1 MNCQN
6 IMRYLVNLYSWENP
20 RLCFGDVDLNKG
32 DKVIIEGEFGNDLGI
47 VSEIGISAQGGPA
60 SGWESKDSEG
70 QPIVRVATPRD
81 IEAFEKNEEKKVEL
95 LNVCKSE
102 IKRLELKMKLIDA
115 RIGLDGSNV
124 VIIFTADERVDFREL
139 VKTLAKIFHR
149 SVRMLQ
155 IGSRDEARRLG
166 GCGICGRELCC
177 VRFPGNIPSISTE
190 MARIQQ
196 VANRGSDRI
205 SGSCGRLM
213 CCLSYEAKQYQEML
227 SGMPEIGSIAKTK
240 EGKGQVLEL
249 DVIKQEVKLRMDD
262 GKIKMVKKEDI
273 R

>member
-1 MNCQN
+1 MK
-6 IMRYLVNLYSWENP
+6 YLVNLYSWENP
-20 RLCFGDVDLNKG
+20 RLCFGDVELTKG
-32 DKVIIEGEFGNDLGI
+32 EKIILEGEFGNDLGVVI
-47 VSEIGISAQGGPA
+47 ETGL
-60 SGWESKDSEG
+60 ETKEDG

-81 IEAFEKNEEKKVEL
+81 IKAFEKNEEKKEEIL
-95 LNVCKSE
+95 KVCKSE
-102 IKRLELKMKLIDA
+102 IKRLDLKMKLIDT

-139 VKTLAKIFHR
+139 VKNLAKIFHR

-196 VANRGSDRI
+196 VTSRGSERI
-205 SGSCGRLM
+205 SGACGRLM
-213 CCLSYEAKQYQEML
+213 CCLSYEAKQYQEII
-227 SGMPEIGSIAKTK
+227 SGMPEVGSTVKTE

-249 DVIKQEVKLRMDD
+249 DVMKQEVKIKMEN
-262 GKIKMVKKEDI
+262 GKIVMVKKEEI
-273 R
+273 K

>member
-1 MNCQN
+1 MK
-6 IMRYLVNLYSWENP
+6 YLVNLYSWENP
-20 RLCFGDVDLNKG
+20 RLCFGDVELTKG
-32 DKVIIEGEFGNDLGI
+32 EKIILESEFGNDLGVVI
-47 VSEIGISAQGGPA
+47 EIGL
-60 SGWESKDSEG
+60 ETKEDG

-81 IEAFEKNEEKKVEL
+81 IKAFEKNEEKKEEIL
-95 LNVCKSE
+95 KVCKSE
-102 IKRLELKMKLIDA
+102 IKRLDLKMKLIDT

-139 VKTLAKIFHR
+139 VKSLAKIFHR

-196 VANRGSDRI
+196 VTSRGSERI
-205 SGSCGRLM
+205 SGACGRLM
-213 CCLSYEAKQYQEML
+213 CCLSYEAKQYQEII
-227 SGMPEIGSIAKTK
+227 SGMPEVGSTVKTE

-249 DVIKQEVKLRMDD
+249 DVMKQEVKIKMEN
-262 GKIKMVKKEDI
+262 GKIVMVKKEEI
-273 R
+273 K

>member
-1 MNCQN
+1 MAK
-6 IMRYLVNLYSWENP
+6 YLVSLYSWENP
-20 RLCFGDVDLNKG
+20 RLCFGDVELKKDE
-32 DKVIIEGEFGNDLGI
+32 KVILEGEFGNDLG
-47 VSEIGISAQGGPA
+47 VVAEIGLEIK
-60 SGWESKDSEG
+60 EEG

-81 IEAFEKNEEKKVEL
+81 IEAFEKNEEKKEEIL
-95 LNVCKSE
+95 KVCKSE
-102 IKRLELKMKLIDA
+102 IKRLDLKMKLIDA

-196 VANRGSDRI
+196 VASRGSERI
-205 SGSCGRLM
+205 SGACGRLM
-213 CCLSYEAKQYQEML
+213 CCLSYEAKQYQEMI
-227 SGMPEIGSIAKTK
+227 SGMPELGSSVKTK
-240 EGKGQVLEL
+240 EGKGQVIEL
-249 DVIKQEVKLRMDD
+249 DIIKQEVKIKMEN
-262 GKIKMVKKEDI
+262 GKIAMVKKEEI

>member
-1 MNCQN
+1 MYQCE
-6 IMRYLVNLYSWENP
+6 ICPKFVLISVMRYLVKLYSWENP
-20 RLCFGDVDLNKG
+20 RLCFGDPDLSSD
-32 DKVIIEGEFGNDLGI
+32 DKVIIEGEFGNDLGTVI
-47 VSEIGISAQGGPA
+47 ETGI
-60 SGWESKDSEG
+60 EVKEDEG

-81 IEAFEKNEEKKVEL
+81 IEAFKKNEDKKEEIL
-95 LNVCKSE
+95 KVCKSE

-139 VKTLAKIFHR
+139 VKILAKIFHR

-177 VRFPGNIPSISTE
+177 VKFPGNIPSISTE

-196 VANRGSDRI
+196 VASRGSDRI
-205 SGSCGRLM
+205 SGACGRLM

-227 SGMPEIGSIAKTK
+227 TGMPELGSIAKTRD
-240 EGKGQVLEL
+240 GKGQVLEL
-249 DVIKQEVKLRMDD
+249 DVIRQEVKLKMED
-262 GKIKMVKKEDI
+262 GKIKMVKREEI

>member
-1 MNCQN
+1 
-6 IMRYLVNLYSWENP
+6 MRYLVNLYSWENP
-20 RLCFGDVDLNKG
+20 RLCFGDVELEKG
-32 DKVIIEGEFGNDLGI
+32 NKVIIEGEFGNDLGT
-47 VSEIGISAQGGPA
+47 VFETQA
-60 SGWESKDSEG
+60 SSKILENSNEDG

-81 IEAFEKNEEKKVEL
+81 IEAFEKNEIKKEEIL
-95 LNVCKSE
+95 TVCKSE

-166 GCGICGRELCC
+166 GCGVCGRELCC

-196 VANRGSDRI
+196 VASRGSDRI
-205 SGSCGRLM
+205 SGVCGRLM
-213 CCLSYEAKQYQEML
+213 CCLSYEAKQYQQML
-227 SGMPEIGSIAKTK
+227 EGLPEIGSIATTK
-240 EGKGQVLEL
+240 DGRGQVLEI
-249 DVIKQEVKLRMDD
+249 DAVRQEVKLKMED
-262 GKIKMVKKEDI
+262 GKIKVVKKEEI
-273 R
+273 K

>member
-1 MNCQN
+1 MAK
-6 IMRYLVNLYSWENP
+6 YLVSLYSWENP
-20 RLCFGDVDLNKG
+20 RLCFGDVDLAKG
-32 DKVIIEGEFGNDLGI
+32 DKVIIEGEFGNDLGN
-47 VSEIGISAQGGPA
+47 VLEIGV
-60 SGWESKDSEG
+60 ETKNDKG

-81 IEAFEKNEEKKVEL
+81 IEAFKKNEEKKEEL
-95 LNVCKSE
+95 LKVCKSE

-177 VRFPGNIPSISTE
+177 VKFPGDIPSISTE
-190 MARIQQ
+190 MARVQQ
-196 VANRGSDRI
+196 VASRGSDRI
-205 SGSCGRLM
+205 SGVCGRLM
-213 CCLSYEAKQYQEML
+213 CCLSYEAKQYQEIL
-227 SGMPEIGSIAKTK
+227 SGMPEIGSVARIK

-249 DVIKQEVKLRMDD
+249 DVVKQEVKLRMEG
-262 GKIKMVKKEDI
+262 GKIKIVKKEEI
-273 R
+273 K